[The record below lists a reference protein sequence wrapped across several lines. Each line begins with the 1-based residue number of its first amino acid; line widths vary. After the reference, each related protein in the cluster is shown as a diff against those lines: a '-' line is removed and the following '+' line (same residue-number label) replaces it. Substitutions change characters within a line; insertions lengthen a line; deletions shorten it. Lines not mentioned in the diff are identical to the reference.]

1 MNQENRSIFNEDYSK
16 SYDLIYEK
24 KNYNDECNRII
35 KFINYKKS
43 VSNILDLG
51 CGTCSHSIILS
62 KYGFNID
69 AIDRSGKM
77 LEIAKNKIRKKNI
90 SNIKLIQAD
99 IENLDLNNAQYD
111 VILLLFNVL
120 GYLKKPYLFFSNLKK
135 YLKKGSLVI
144 FDFWHESA
152 IIQNGP
158 KKIKKNFKKAEVTLT
173 KISQGKVNQKD
184 KTIIINIQTY
194 EKEEN
199 AVIAKNEEE
208 HHIKYYNIEAL
219 SLNLINEGFKVLK
232 FEDFENDGCLP
243 SKENWSA
250 YCVSKYL
257 G

>member
-1 MNQENRSIFNEDYSK
+1 M
-16 SYDLIYEK
+16 K
-24 KNYNDECNRII
+24 KKI
-35 KFINYKKS
+35 KKK
-43 VSNILDLG
+43 
-51 CGTCSHSIILS
+51 
-62 KYGFNID
+62 K
-69 AIDRSGKM
+69 
-77 LEIAKNKIRKKNI
+77 I

-99 IENLDLNNAQYD
+99 IESLDLKNAQYD

-120 GYLKKPYLFFSNLKK
+120 GYLKKPYLFFSNLKR

-158 KKIKKNFKKAEVTLT
+158 KKTKKNFETAEVTLT
-173 KISQGKVNQKD
+173 KISQGKVNHKD

-199 AVIAKNEEE
+199 AVIVKNEEE

-219 SLNLINEGFKVLK
+219 TLNLINEGFKVLK